1 MFITDAK
8 LVLSSFYLLI
18 VNNDILFEML
28 KYYISLQTV
37 LAFYDSI
44 RAGTPYLSF
53 YHVCYATSLF

>member
-28 KYYISLQTV
+28 QY
-37 LAFYDSI
+37 
-44 RAGTPYLSF
+44 
-53 YHVCYATSLF
+53 